1 MRIAI
6 SCFAFPVFG
15 RPTRRA
21 RFSSSSVDSG
31 ISEKSIRLS
40 CIGFAFFRARLARGD
55 DPKRFFAIFQSPVG
69 INQND
74 DAALGGESQSFE
86 TILPMVVVQ
95 VFPLEGL
102 EIGKHGGRLLE
113 RYAMLCKIPGGLSGI
128 PGQ

>member
-31 ISEKSIRLS
+31 ISEKSIRSS
-40 CIGFAFFRARLARGD
+40 CVGVALFRARAARGD
-55 DPKRFFAIFQSPVG
+55 DTKRFFAIFHSPIG

-74 DAALGGESQSFE
+74 DAALYRDPQPLKS
-86 TILPMVVVQ
+86 ILPMG
-95 VFPLEGL
+95 VFHIFLFECIG
-102 EIGKHGGRLLE
+102 IGKNSGRFLE
-113 RYAMLCKIPGGLSGI
+113 RDAMLFKIPGGFSGI
-128 PGQ
+128 PG